1 MSVVP
6 PQKRSVAD
14 NSSQQNLLSKSPDT
28 NITGTKHL
36 SPELYVPEDKYLP
49 PTLHRFP
56 HDIFPNDE
64 SLTHHNMLQG
74 VEKTAKNIHVDL
86 KNCSSGVSCTK
97 GNQGKESTTDQED
110 SQRKGTK
117 EASVSD
123 SLESFNN
130 KNMGFKLNHTNPHGG
145 REIYTDTQDDG
156 YPGYKLSLNGFDR
169 NIEYDAQNIST
180 LINTTTLAVDGNG
193 EALKTID
200 LNTGLHPEH
209 FEAQNMHNSKRDTHS
224 MSFVDYVPE
233 NLATERMKENKHQPC
248 RCIQKLKKYVHDAS
262 SMAAEYL
269 VKTACNVFENL

>member
-56 HDIFPNDE
+56 HDIFPNAG
-64 SLTHHNMLQG
+64 SLTHHNMLPG
-74 VEKTAKNIHVDL
+74 VEKTVKNIHVDL
-86 KNCSSGVSCTK
+86 KNCSLGVSCTK

-110 SQRKGTK
+110 SQRKGIK
-117 EASVSD
+117 KASVPD
-123 SLESFNN
+123 GLESFNN
-130 KNMGFKLNHTNPHGG
+130 KNMGFKLNHTNLHGG
-145 REIYTDTQDDG
+145 REIYTDTQDDD
-156 YPGYKLSLNGFDR
+156 KLSLNGFDR
-169 NIEYDAQNIST
+169 DIEYDAQNIST
-180 LINTTTLAVDGNG
+180 LINTTNLAVDGNG
-193 EALKTID
+193 EALKTFD

-209 FEAQNMHNSKRDTHS
+209 FETQSMHNSKRDTHS

-233 NLATERMKENKHQPC
+233 NLATEGMKENKHQPC

>member
-14 NSSQQNLLSKSPDT
+14 NSFQQNFLSKSPDT

-64 SLTHHNMLQG
+64 SLTHHNMLPG

-86 KNCSSGVSCTK
+86 KNCSLGVSCTK

-110 SQRKGTK
+110 SQRKGVK
-117 EASVSD
+117 KASVSD
-123 SLESFNN
+123 GLESFNN
-130 KNMGFKLNHTNPHGG
+130 KNMAFKLNHTNLHGE
-145 REIYTDTQDDG
+145 REIYTDTQDDD
-156 YPGYKLSLNGFDR
+156 KLSLNGFDR
-169 NIEYDAQNIST
+169 DIEYDAQNLSK

-193 EALKTID
+193 ETLKTID

-209 FEAQNMHNSKRDTHS
+209 FETQNMHNSKRDTHS
-224 MSFVDYVPE
+224 MSFVDYVPK
-233 NLATERMKENKHQPC
+233 NLATEGMKENKHQPC

>member
-1 MSVVP
+1 MSVAP

-14 NSSQQNLLSKSPDT
+14 NSSEQNLLSKSPDT
-28 NITGTKHL
+28 NITGTKNL

-64 SLTHHNMLQG
+64 SLTHHNTLPG
-74 VEKTAKNIHVDL
+74 VEKKDTNIHVDL
-86 KNCSSGVSCTK
+86 KNCSLGVSCIK

-110 SQRKGTK
+110 SQRKDIK
-117 EASVSD
+117 KASVSD
-123 SLESFNN
+123 GLESFNN
-130 KNMGFKLNHTNPHGG
+130 KNMVFKLNHTNLHGE
-145 REIYTDTQDDG
+145 REIYTDTQDDD
-156 YPGYKLSLNGFDR
+156 KLSLNDFDR
-169 NIEYDAQNIST
+169 DIEYDARNLSK

-193 EALKTID
+193 DAHKTID

-209 FEAQNMHNSKRDTHS
+209 FEIQNMHNSKRDTHS

-233 NLATERMKENKHQPC
+233 NLATQGMKENKHQPC